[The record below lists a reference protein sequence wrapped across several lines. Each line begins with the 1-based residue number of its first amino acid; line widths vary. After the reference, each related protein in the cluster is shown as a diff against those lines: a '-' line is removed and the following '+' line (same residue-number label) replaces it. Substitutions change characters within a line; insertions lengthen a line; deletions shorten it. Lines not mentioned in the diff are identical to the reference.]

1 MLSQDVVDSLFPPD
15 LPEPDHWEHRYP
27 PRDLPE
33 GAQVTR
39 FSPSPTGFLHIGG
52 VYAATIDVDVARQSG
67 GVYLVRLEDTDQAR
81 VTEGATAQFAEA
93 FAYFSI
99 GPDEDDQTGHY
110 GPYLQSARSQVYLT
124 YVRELMRQGP
134 AYPCFATKQD
144 LEEITDADVQA
155 YQSDKADQ
163 QSVVAVQAGEQLSEY
178 QALEG
183 LLIPSGNNIA
193 FTLANWDAGS
203 VAGFVT
209 KMNTQAKAL
218 GMAHSTFADAA
229 GALAQTVSTP
239 SDLVVLGMTAMK
251 QPAFAQIV
259 ARTQA
264 TLPVAGI
271 VFNVDYALGQS
282 GIIGIKTGSGL
293 NLGANFLFAASTNV
307 GAFTVVMFGCV
318 MGQPTLDSAFT
329 AAKALIA
336 AMQSQLRVSR
346 VLSQYES
353 VGSYE
358 LPWGG
363 RSELLSTADVDL
375 VEWPGTILKQTLRA
389 PSLSISQPIP
399 PGTSEG
405 TLRIILGNYQLD
417 VPLTTRSAMYPPGRF
432 WRLTRI

>member
-1 MLSQDVVDSLFPPD
+1 MRLRIAGVLVLLLAAFLTFNYFRPIPAVD
-15 LPEPDHWEHRYP
+15 
-27 PRDLPE
+27 
-33 GAQVTR
+33 
-39 FSPSPTGFLHIGG
+39 
-52 VYAATIDVDVARQSG
+52 
-67 GVYLVRLEDTDQAR
+67 
-81 VTEGATAQFAEA
+81 ATAAVPAELA
-93 FAYFSI
+93 VSGTTPALPWPSVGTAAVGASGIGLVATSGKETPVPAASVAKVMTALVILQDKPLKLNEAGPSI
-99 GPDEDDQTGHY
+99 
-110 GPYLQSARSQVYLT
+110 L
-124 YVRELMRQGP
+124 
-134 AYPCFATKQD
+134 
-144 LEEITDADVQA
+144 ITDADVQA

-218 GMAHSTFADAA
+218 GLAHSTFADAA

-307 GAFTVVMFGCV
+307 GAFTVTMFGCV

-346 VLSQYES
+346 VLSQYQS

>member
-1 MLSQDVVDSLFPPD
+1 MRLRIVGVLLLLLAAFLTFNYFRPIPAVD
-15 LPEPDHWEHRYP
+15 
-27 PRDLPE
+27 
-33 GAQVTR
+33 
-39 FSPSPTGFLHIGG
+39 
-52 VYAATIDVDVARQSG
+52 
-67 GVYLVRLEDTDQAR
+67 
-81 VTEGATAQFAEA
+81 ATAAVPAELA
-93 FAYFSI
+93 VSGTAPTLPWPSTGSAAVGASGIGLVATSGKETPAPAASVAKVMTALVILQDKPLKLNEAGPSI
-99 GPDEDDQTGHY
+99 
-110 GPYLQSARSQVYLT
+110 L
-124 YVRELMRQGP
+124 
-134 AYPCFATKQD
+134 
-144 LEEITDADVQA
+144 ITDADVQA

-203 VAGFVT
+203 VAAFVT
-209 KMNTQAKAL
+209 KMNMQAKAL
-218 GMAHSTFADAA
+218 GMTHSTFADAA

-239 SDLVVLGMTAMK
+239 SDLVVLGITAMK

-318 MGQPTLDSAFT
+318 MGQPTLDSAFA

-336 AMQSQLRVSR
+336 AMQSQL
-346 VLSQYES
+346 
-353 VGSYE
+353 
-358 LPWGG
+358 
-363 RSELLSTADVDL
+363 
-375 VEWPGTILKQTLRA
+375 
-389 PSLSISQPIP
+389 
-399 PGTSEG
+399 
-405 TLRIILGNYQLD
+405 
-417 VPLTTRSAMYPPGRF
+417 
-432 WRLTRI
+432 